1 MSAPFV
7 WGGYTKLVAAA
18 ATQAYFAKLG
28 LPIPML
34 AWTAA
39 VVIEFFGGLALLLGI
54 QARVVG
60 MVLALW
66 CIATALVAHTDFA
79 DRNMQIHFLKNVIMA
94 GGFLYSPCSAP
105 ARTRFGGPLAGGRL
119 QPIGREL
126 HL

>member
-1 MSAPFV
+1 MEESMTRPSTQEVATLIGRALMSAPFV

-79 DRNMQIHFLKNVIMA
+79 DRNMQIHFLK
-94 GGFLYSPCSAP
+94 
-105 ARTRFGGPLAGGRL
+105 
-119 QPIGREL
+119 
-126 HL
+126 